1 MTEEKKKG
9 FLSKLFGA
17 PKSSC
22 CNVQIEEVE
31 EEEHKALEKN
41 ETGDKLPKNN

>member
-22 CNVQIEEVE
+22 CNVQIEEVDE
-31 EEEHKALEKN
+31 EEDKAFEKN
-41 ETGDKLPKNN
+41 EIGDKPPQNN